1 MEIEQAKLGRL
12 EKSKEKQEKFKNFQ
26 EIESEE
32 EAMRK
37 RLVLAE
43 IKENAWKR
51 RGKQSSHEEHSER
64 LEKETKIKKKEKVK
78 EKIDQ
83 LEKESKNVEEN
94 ENEKK
99 CNFMK
104 DWK

>member
-1 MEIEQAKLGRL
+1 MRRL
-12 EKSKEKQEKFKNFQ
+12 EKSKEKQENFKISK
-26 EIESEE
+26 EMESEE

-64 LEKETKIKKKEKVK
+64 LEKEEQIMKREKVK
-78 EKIDQ
+78 ERIK
-83 LEKESKNVEEN
+83 
-94 ENEKK
+94 
-99 CNFMK
+99 
-104 DWK
+104 